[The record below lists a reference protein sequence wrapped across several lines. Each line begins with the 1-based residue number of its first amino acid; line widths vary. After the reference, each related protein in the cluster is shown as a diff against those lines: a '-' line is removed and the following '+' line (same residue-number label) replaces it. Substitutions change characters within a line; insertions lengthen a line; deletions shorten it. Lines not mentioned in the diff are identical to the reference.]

1 MLKVP
6 KVNYHKT
13 YYELLMQT
21 DIIKQIS
28 FTDTNLMS
36 LQGQQLGSDDL
47 VIGLES
53 DRQGFAVV
61 VAGGVLDQQ
70 VDHAHV
76 AVPAGLDETGGPL

>member
-1 MLKVP
+1 
-6 KVNYHKT
+6 
-13 YYELLMQT
+13 MQT

-76 AVPAGLDETGGPL
+76 AVPAGFDETGRPL

>member
-1 MLKVP
+1 
-6 KVNYHKT
+6 
-13 YYELLMQT
+13 
-21 DIIKQIS
+21 
-28 FTDTNLMS
+28 MS

-76 AVPAGLDETGGPL
+76 AVPAGFDETGRPL